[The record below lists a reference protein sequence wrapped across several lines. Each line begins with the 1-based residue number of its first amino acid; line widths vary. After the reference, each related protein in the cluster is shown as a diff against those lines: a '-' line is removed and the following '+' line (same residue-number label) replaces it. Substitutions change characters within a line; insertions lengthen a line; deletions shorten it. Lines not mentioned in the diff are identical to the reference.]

1 MNVTKRILLYTG
13 KGGVWKTSVAAAV
26 LRCAELG
33 YCTLVLSTDTAHS
46 LADSLD
52 TTLGPEPVEV
62 IPNRWG
68 QEVDIYYSIQ
78 KHWAKLQEYL
88 AALLVWR
95 VMNALV
101 Q

>member
-13 KGGVWKTSVAAAV
+13 KGGVWKTSVAAAA

-33 YCTLVLSTDTAHS
+33 YRTVVLSTDTANS
-46 LADSLD
+46 LTDSFD
-52 TTLGPEPVEV
+52 TTLGPEPAEV
-62 IPNRWG
+62 IPNLWG

-78 KHWAKLQEYL
+78 RHWAKLQEYL

-95 VMNALV
+95 VMYSLV